1 MLLLAGEEN
10 IGISCLLKKTAAYLI
25 ARESGKQSR
34 KWVYLDLKDCR
45 SILQVLMS
53 SQIRRNKHTFH
64 GLREVL
70 SYLRG
75 ASAVIVLD
83 HCDKVAYGS
92 QFQDLLNY
100 MKSQLTIDSKI
111 MLVVRTSPEEGR
123 KDKFFGS
130 AL

>member
-1 MLLLAGEEN
+1 MPDKWMNKKRKISKIVGMVRQRTEQASVLLLVGEEN

-53 SQIRRNKHTFH
+53 SQIRRNKHTLH

-70 SYLRG
+70 NYLKG
-75 ASAVIVLD
+75 VSAVMVLD
-83 HCDKVAYGS
+83 HCDKVAFGR
-92 QFQDLLNY
+92 QFQDLIDY
-100 MKSQLTIDSKI
+100 MK
-111 MLVVRTSPEEGR
+111 R
-123 KDKFFGS
+123 
-130 AL
+130 